1 MTSLRGK
8 LIALAFIGSISLAS
22 CGDGDNHTET
32 NDTMTTGDQLQAAAD
47 SAQDA
52 INGDQDKR
60 FVQDAAEMNTK
71 ELAWVN
77 AGIQNGTD
85 ADVKKHAKHML
96 PDHEKMGKDVAAY
109 AAAKGIELPNVDVTN
124 EVDNNEKKGSD
135 WDKKW
140 ADKMVDDHE
149 KVINRFENAS
159 TSVKDP
165 ELKTM
170 IDNTLPTLR
179 SHLEMAKT
187 LQAKYIK

>member
-1 MTSLRGK
+1 MKSLTGK
-8 LIALAFIGSISLAS
+8 LIALAFIGSITFAS
-22 CGDGDNHTET
+22 CGDGDGNADGT
-32 NDTMTTGDQLQAAAD
+32 DTMSTGEQMSAAAD
-47 SAQDA
+47 TVQDA
-52 INGDQDKR
+52 MNGDQDKR
-60 FVQDAAEMNTK
+60 FVQDAIELNTK
-71 ELAWVN
+71 ELAWIN

-96 PDHEKMGKDVAAY
+96 PDHEKMGTDMTAY
-109 AAAKGIELPNVDVTN
+109 AAKMSIEMPNVDVTN
-124 EVDNNEKKGSD
+124 EVDNNEKKGRD

-149 KVINRFENAS
+149 KAINRFENAS
-159 TSVKDP
+159 GTVKDP

-187 LQAKYIK
+187 LEAKFDK